1 VILHQR
7 LTLDWILSDA
17 VENSWFVEVEFV
29 TDMIKREKDREYE
42 EIQRKNGCNISCYGE
57 L

>member
-1 VILHQR
+1 M
-7 LTLDWILSDA
+7 LDWILSDA

-29 TDMIKREKDREYE
+29 MDMIKREKDREYQ
-42 EIQRKNGCNISCYGE
+42 EIQRKNGCNISCDGE